1 MLRAVRSVTVLSFMS
16 QWGGS
21 THPSKNPTSS
31 PGPASPTAAQSPSKQ
46 PPPSQSFAESATAL
60 NDFHSGRASPSPAQQ
75 PRQRSDTG
83 RSSRP
88 MSMIQTYQPPIMEV
102 GQDTLPEL
110 QRIFMFLNSH
120 SNKLYQE
127 GYFLKFHDTDTR
139 GRPAPDRKWQ
149 EYFVQLVGTIM
160 SLWDASELDQ
170 VGGEREVIPTFI
182 NLTDAAI
189 HMIPAMTLKD
199 GKKLDHI
206 LSVSTAAKNKYLLH
220 FDSYHA
226 LTQWTAA
233 IRLAMYEHTT
243 LQEAYTGSLIAGKG
257 KFLNNIRMIL
267 ARENAKYEDW
277 VRVRFGAGT
286 PWRRCWCVIN
296 PPDQKE
302 YAKLQK
308 DQKSKKNPYEK
319 QTILKG
325 DMKFYETKKIT
336 KKTKP
341 IATVKDAFAC
351 YAIYPQSKPLID
363 SSTLVKIEGKI
374 TVHSQPETTTEG
386 FVFVMP
392 ESRPAITGFEIM
404 LQFLFPVFD
413 TFNLYGRPK
422 KLIADVLDTR
432 GLMFAMP
439 NDRRY
444 GYLELWDVTGL
455 INKEGSQT
463 WSERQWRKQM
473 KDLTSTRMNS
483 LPDSDY
489 SPAPAGRRNTVSRAG
504 FTPSTRN
511 LRFQDGG
518 SVRSQPSTR
527 QHSPVREVGSDLQ
540 GPRRVDSAPPIGPF
554 AAPRHQRSVSENVH
568 NLQKKHSRLAQQH
581 SLDDN
586 DRPPTPPQHGV
597 VYNGTPQNGSN
608 QHLESS
614 DTDESPGH
622 EPANLPE
629 LPVAASAPPVGPV
642 DQPPSFAHA
651 SNQKPPV
658 RPAVPGSTIKPNPH
672 VDNATLHQMAD
683 ATSAPL
689 PTGIAA
695 AGAAAAWKSQESL
708 HSRRSGEYGAERGQ
722 QMHLNG
728 PQRPVTR
735 DDRSQNR
742 MPTIPASPYVEHAE
756 FVQPPQGYEAVAPP
770 VPEHGVPLQ
779 SQARQELPHRPHSG
793 SSGGQIHRKP
803 VPGRSPSFSQRS
815 TTSSSLG
822 SLRQDVI
829 DPEALDAL
837 NQTETSLFRQQSKSS
852 SRYDDDA
859 ISTST
864 PDYASTHSEEIAVR
878 KLPARREDRP
888 RSGVLRTI
896 GDPSLVPSADTTA
909 GASHPTLDPNFQHAA
924 NMPSID
930 FGPTYALGFSDK
942 RPGTSGSM
950 TPGYETM
957 GHEFSRSKENLA
969 PSPNDI
975 PNRNSY
981 ISSGRT
987 TPNAALHMRSTSA
1000 SPNDF
1005 ETRQVAWQPA
1015 MASPRRS
1022 SAQKLDAEEWVLH
1035 RAAQQSPGL
1044 MNYARQTPPPMNRT
1058 RSGDWAHLQ
1067 RTPEGPPSPA
1077 ARPSSRLTLSRPP
1090 SRGAEL
1096 LLDAKPTTLSAREQE
1111 QVARMTGTPL
1121 LDMSTSSNKK
1131 HQQEPSHGLTGYI
1144 DFREKEKAAAK
1155 QQNRQSA
1162 AMQAEIDKRM
1172 MQQSQ
1177 RQMQEQQRQME
1188 ARQRQMMEMQNM
1200 NQQMAMAQS
1209 MYAQSNYAPSMMGTP
1224 QGLGTPTGMPGMAY
1238 STPSQAQMYSQQGY
1252 FPQQPMTPQMQVP
1265 GGWVQTPAQ
1274 SMQGQYFQQPQQQYM
1289 QSGSNQNYPPTRPYQ
1304 QRQQQQQRRH

>member
-1 MLRAVRSVTVLSFMS
+1 
-16 QWGGS
+16 
-21 THPSKNPTSS
+21 
-31 PGPASPTAAQSPSKQ
+31 
-46 PPPSQSFAESATAL
+46 
-60 NDFHSGRASPSPAQQ
+60 
-75 PRQRSDTG
+75 
-83 RSSRP
+83 
-88 MSMIQTYQPPIMEV
+88 MEV

-139 GRPAPDRKWQ
+139 GRPAQDRKWQ

-170 VGGEREVIPTFI
+170 VGGDREVIPTFI

-189 HMIPAMTLKD
+189 HMIPSMTLKD

-206 LSVSTAAKNKYLLH
+206 LSVSTAASNKYLLH

-233 IRLAMYEHTT
+233 IRLAMYEHAT
-243 LQEAYTGSLIAGKG
+243 LQEAYTGALIAGKG
-257 KFLNNIRMIL
+257 KFLNNIRIIL
-267 ARENAKYEDW
+267 ARESAKYEDW

-286 PWRRCWCVIN
+286 PWRRCWCVVS

-308 DQKSKKNPYEK
+308 DKKKSNVYEK
-319 QTILKG
+319 QTVLKG
-325 DMKFYETKKIT
+325 DIKFYETKKIT

-363 SSTLVKIEGKI
+363 SSTLVKIEAKI
-374 TVHSQPETTTEG
+374 TVHSKPETVTEG

-392 ESRPAITGFEIM
+392 ESRPAVTGFEIM

-439 NDRRY
+439 SDKRY
-444 GYLELWDVTGL
+444 GYLELWDVASL
-455 INKEGSQT
+455 INTDGSQT
-463 WSERQWRKQM
+463 WSERQWRKQL

-483 LPDSDY
+483 LPDAERSVG
-489 SPAPAGRRNTVSRAG
+489 PGGRRNTIGRAG

-518 SVRSQPSTR
+518 SIRSQPSTR
-527 QHSPVREVGSDLQ
+527 QPSPTREPNFDPQ
-540 GPRRVDSAPPIGPF
+540 GPRRVDSAPPTGPF
-554 AAPRHQRSVSENVH
+554 AVPRHQRSVSETVH
-568 NLQKKHSRLAQQH
+568 NLQKTPSRLAQQQTT
-581 SLDDN
+581 DD
-586 DRPPTPPQHGV
+586 DRPPTPPTHGV
-597 VYNGTPQNGSN
+597 VYNGTPQNSST
-608 QHLESS
+608 QHLEGS
-614 DTDESPGH
+614 DSDETPGH
-622 EPANLPE
+622 EPRNLPE
-629 LPVAASAPPVGPV
+629 LPVAASAPPSGPV
-642 DQPPSFAHA
+642 EVPPSFAHA

-658 RPAVPGSTIKPNPH
+658 RPSVPGSTIKPNPH
-672 VDNATLHQMAD
+672 VDSATLTQMAD
-683 ATSAPL
+683 ATNAP
-689 PTGIAA
+689 GIAA

-708 HSRRSGEYGAERGQ
+708 HSRRSGDYGSDRGQ
-722 QMHLNG
+722 QMYLNAG
-728 PQRPVTR
+728 TQRPAPR
-735 DDRSQNR
+735 EDNSSNR
-742 MPTIPASPYVEHAE
+742 LPTIPASPYVEHAE
-756 FVQPPQGYEAVAPP
+756 FVQPPSGYQPVAPP
-770 VPEHGVPLQ
+770 VPEHGEPLP
-779 SQARQELPHRPHSG
+779 SQMRQELPHRPRSG
-793 SSGGQIHRKP
+793 SSGGPIARKP

-822 SLRQDVI
+822 SLRQDVV

-837 NQTETSLFRQQSKSS
+837 NYTETSLFRQQSTSS

-864 PDYASTHSEEIAVR
+864 PDYASTHSEEVVVR

-896 GDPSLVPSADTTA
+896 GDPSLLPQADTSA
-909 GASHPTLDPNFQHAA
+909 GASHPTPSDPAVQPSI

-930 FGPTYALGFSDK
+930 FGPTYALNFNDK
-942 RPGTSGSM
+942 RPGTSGTM
-950 TPGYETM
+950 TPGPMMQGNES
-957 GHEFSRSKENLA
+957 SRSKENLV
-969 PSPNDI
+969 PSPNEV
-975 PNRNSY
+975 NRNSY

-987 TPNAALHMRSTSA
+987 TPNTALHMRSTST
-1000 SPNDF
+1000 SPNNF
-1005 ETRQVAWQPA
+1005 ESRQVAWQPA
-1015 MASPRRS
+1015 IA
-1022 SAQKLDAEEWVLH
+1022 SAQKSNAHKLDAEEWVMH

-1044 MNYARQTPPPMNRT
+1044 MNYPRQTPPPMNRT

-1096 LLDAKPTTLSAREQE
+1096 LLDSKPTTLSAREQE

-1121 LDMSTSSNKK
+1121 LDMSSSSNKK
-1131 HQQEPSHGLTGYI
+1131 HSQQPSQGLTGYI
-1144 DFREKEKAAAK
+1144 DFREKEKEAAK
-1155 QQNRQSA
+1155 KQNRHSA

-1172 MQQSQ
+1172 MQLNQ
-1177 RQMQEQQRQME
+1177 RQMQDQQRQME

-1200 NQQMAMAQS
+1200 NHQMAMAQS

-1238 STPSQAQMYSQQGY
+1238 STPGQAQMYAQQGY
-1252 FPQQPMTPQMQVP
+1252 FSQQQAMTPQMQMP
-1265 GGWVQTPAQ
+1265 GGWIQTPAQ
-1274 SMQGQYFQQPQQQYM
+1274 SMQGQYFPQQQQQQQQQQYM
-1289 QSGSNQNYPPTRPYQ
+1289 QQGMPQNQNYPPTRPYGSG
-1304 QRQQQQQRRH
+1304 QQQGQRRY

>member
-1 MLRAVRSVTVLSFMS
+1 
-16 QWGGS
+16 
-21 THPSKNPTSS
+21 
-31 PGPASPTAAQSPSKQ
+31 
-46 PPPSQSFAESATAL
+46 
-60 NDFHSGRASPSPAQQ
+60 
-75 PRQRSDTG
+75 
-83 RSSRP
+83 
-88 MSMIQTYQPPIMEV
+88 
-102 GQDTLPEL
+102 
-110 QRIFMFLNSH
+110 
-120 SNKLYQE
+120 
-127 GYFLKFHDTDTR
+127 
-139 GRPAPDRKWQ
+139 
-149 EYFVQLVGTIM
+149 
-160 SLWDASELDQ
+160 
-170 VGGEREVIPTFI
+170 
-182 NLTDAAI
+182 
-189 HMIPAMTLKD
+189 MTLKD

-267 ARENAKYEDW
+267 SRENAKYEDW

-286 PWRRCWCVIN
+286 PWRRCWCVVS

-308 DQKSKKNPYEK
+308 DQKNKKSPYEK
-319 QTILKG
+319 QMVLKG
-325 DMKFYETKKIT
+325 DIKFYETKKIT
-336 KKTKP
+336 KKTRP

-363 SSTLVKIEGKI
+363 SSTLLKIEGKI
-374 TVHSQPETTTEG
+374 TVHSQPENTTEG

-444 GYLELWDVTGL
+444 GYLELWDVAGL
-455 INKEGSQT
+455 INKDGSQA
-463 WSERQWRKQM
+463 WSERQWRKQL

-483 LPDSDY
+483 LPDSDNNGG
-489 SPAPAGRRNTVSRAG
+489 PGGRRNTVSRAG
-504 FTPSTRN
+504 FASSTRN

-518 SVRSQPSTR
+518 SIRSQPSTR
-527 QHSPVREVGSDLQ
+527 QPSPTREANIDPQ
-540 GPRRVDSAPPIGPF
+540 GPRRVDSAPPGAAF
-554 AAPRHQRSVSENVH
+554 ANPRHQRSVSENVH
-568 NLQKKHSRLAQQH
+568 NMQKKNSRLAQQQ

-597 VYNGTPQNGSN
+597 LYNGTQNGST
-608 QHLESS
+608 QHLDSS
-614 DTDESPGH
+614 DTDESLGH
-622 EPANLPE
+622 EPQNLPE
-629 LPVAASAPPVGPV
+629 LPTAASAPPVGPV
-642 DQPPSFAHA
+642 EEPPSFTHS

-658 RPAVPGSTIKPNPH
+658 RPELPGSSIKPNPH
-672 VDNATLHQMAD
+672 VDNATLNQMAD
-683 ATSAPL
+683 VAPA
-689 PTGIAA
+689 GIAA

-708 HSRRSGEYGAERGQ
+708 HNRRSGEYVMERGQ
-722 QMHLNG
+722 SMHLNA

-735 DDRSQNR
+735 EDRSQNR

-756 FVQPPQGYEAVAPP
+756 FVQPPQGYEPVAPP

-779 SQARQELPHRPHSG
+779 SQTRQELPHRPHSG
-793 SSGGQIHRKP
+793 SSGGQVTRKP

-837 NQTETSLFRQQSKSS
+837 NKAEVSLFRQQSTSS
-852 SRYDDDA
+852 SRYDDDDV
-859 ISTST
+859 STST
-864 PDYASTHSEEIAVR
+864 PDYASTHSEEVVAR

-888 RSGVLRTI
+888 RSGVLKTI
-896 GDPSLVPSADTTA
+896 GDPSMLPSADTTA
-909 GASHPTLDPNFQHAA
+909 GASHPTLDPRSQTQG

-930 FGPTYALGFSDK
+930 FGPTYALGFTDK
-942 RPGTSGSM
+942 RPGTSGTM
-950 TPGYETM
+950 TPGQVM
-957 GHEFSRSKENLA
+957 VGNEFSRSKENLV
-969 PSPNDI
+969 PSPSEM

-987 TPNAALHMRSTSA
+987 TPNTALHMRSTSV
-1000 SPNDF
+1000 SPNEF
-1005 ETRQVAWQPA
+1005 ESRQVAWQPA
-1015 MASPRRS
+1015 MAPRKS
-1022 SAQKLDAEEWVLH
+1022 SAHKLDAEEWVMH
-1035 RAAQQSPGL
+1035 RAAQQSPGML
-1044 MNYARQTPPPMNRT
+1044 NYARQTPPPMNRT

-1096 LLDAKPTTLSAREQE
+1096 LLESKPTTLSAREQE
-1111 QVARMTGTPL
+1111 QVARITGTPL
-1121 LDMSTSSNKK
+1121 LDMSSSSNKK
-1131 HQQEPSHGLTGYI
+1131 HQQQPSQGLTGYI
-1144 DFREKEKAAAK
+1144 DFREKEKEKAK
-1155 QQNRQSA
+1155 QQNRHSA

-1172 MQQSQ
+1172 MQQNQ
-1177 RQMQEQQRQME
+1177 RQMQEQQRHME

-1238 STPSQAQMYSQQGY
+1238 STPGQAQLYAQQGY
-1252 FPQQPMTPQMQVP
+1252 FPQQHMTPQMQMP

-1274 SMQGQYFQQPQQQYM
+1274 SMQGQYFPSQQQQYM
-1289 QSGSNQNYPPTRPYQ
+1289 QQQQNQNQNQNYPPTRPYS
-1304 QRQQQQQRRH
+1304 QQQQRRY

>member
-1 MLRAVRSVTVLSFMS
+1 MS
-16 QWGGS
+16 QWGGANNQHKS
-21 THPSKNPTSS
+21 TTSTSAAPS
-31 PGPASPTAAQSPSKQ
+31 PGPASPTTAQSPSK
-46 PPPSQSFAESATAL
+46 PPPSSHSFAESATAL
-60 NDFHSGRASPSPAQQ
+60 NDFNSERVSPNPAQQ
-75 PRQRSDTG
+75 RQRSDTG

-110 QRIFMFLNSH
+110 QRIFTFLNSH

-127 GYFLKFHDTDTR
+127 GYFLKFHDTDSR
-139 GRPAPDRKWQ
+139 GRPAADRKWQ

-170 VGGEREVIPTFI
+170 VGGDREVIPIFI

-189 HMIPAMTLKD
+189 HMIPSMTLKD
-199 GKKLDHI
+199 GRKLDHI
-206 LSVSTAAKNKYLLH
+206 LSVSTAASNKYLLH

-257 KFLNNIRMIL
+257 KFLNNIRVIL

-286 PWRRCWCVIN
+286 PWRRCWCVVN

-308 DQKSKKNPYEK
+308 DAKSKKNPYEK
-319 QTILKG
+319 QTVLRG

-392 ESRPAITGFEIM
+392 ESRPAVSGFEIM

-439 NDRRY
+439 SDRRY

-455 INKEGSQT
+455 INKEGSQA
-463 WSERQWRKQM
+463 WSERQWRKQL
-473 KDLTSTRMNS
+473 KDLTSTRMNA
-483 LPDSDY
+483 LPDSTAG
-489 SPAPAGRRNTVSRAG
+489 PGGRRNTVSRAG
-504 FTPSTRN
+504 YTPSTRN

-518 SVRSQPSTR
+518 SIRSQPSTR
-527 QHSPVREVGSDLQ
+527 QPSPTREVSFDPQ
-540 GPRRVDSAPPIGPF
+540 GPRRVDSAPPTGPF
-554 AAPRHQRSVSENVH
+554 AAPRHQRSVSETPQ
-568 NLQKKHSRLAQQH
+568 NLLVKKMRKVQQQQG
-581 SLDDN
+581 LDDN

-597 VYNGTPQNGSN
+597 VYSGTPQNGSTH
-608 QHLESS
+608 HLESS

-622 EPANLPE
+622 EPQNLPE

-651 SNQKPPV
+651 SNQQPPV
-658 RPAVPGSTIKPNPH
+658 RPSVPGSTIRPNPH
-672 VDNATLHQMAD
+672 VDNATLNQMAD
-683 ATSAPL
+683 VGHSPL
-689 PTGIAA
+689 PGGVAA
-695 AGAAAAWKSQESL
+695 AGAAAVWKSQESL
-708 HSRRSGEYGAERGQ
+708 HNRRSGEYGADRSQ
-722 QMHLNG
+722 QMHLN

-735 DDRSQNR
+735 EDRSQNR

-756 FVQPPQGYEAVAPP
+756 FVQPSQGYEPVAPP

-779 SQARQELPHRPHSG
+779 SQTRQELPHRPHSG
-793 SSGGQIHRKP
+793 SSGGQIARKP

-829 DPEALDAL
+829 DPDALDAL

-852 SRYDDDA
+852 SCYDDDA

-864 PDYASTHSEEIAVR
+864 PDYASTHSEEVVVR
-878 KLPARREDRP
+878 KLPARQDRP
-888 RSGVLRTI
+888 RSGILKTI
-896 GDPSLVPSADTTA
+896 GDPSLLPHGDTTA
-909 GASHPTLDPNFQHAA
+909 GASHSTFDPRVTSSAD
-924 NMPSID
+924 MPSID
-930 FGPTYALGFSDK
+930 FGPTYALGFNDK
-942 RPGTSGSM
+942 RPGTSGTM
-950 TPGYETM
+950 TPGQTM
-957 GHEFSRSKENLA
+957 LGNEFSRSKEHLA
-969 PSPNDI
+969 SSPNEM

-987 TPNAALHMRSTSA
+987 TPNTALHMRSTSV

-1005 ETRQVAWQPA
+1005 EPRQVAWQPA
-1015 MASPRRS
+1015 MASPPRRAS
-1022 SAQKLDAEEWVLH
+1022 GHKLDAEEWVLH

-1044 MNYARQTPPPMNRT
+1044 MNYPRQTPPPMNRT

-1067 RTPEGPPSPA
+1067 RNPEGPPSPA

-1096 LLDAKPTTLSAREQE
+1096 LLDSKPTTLSAREQE
-1111 QVARMTGTPL
+1111 QVARITGTPL
-1121 LDMSTSSNKK
+1121 LDMSSKTNKK
-1131 HQQEPSHGLTGYI
+1131 HQQQPSQGLTGYI
-1144 DFREKEKAAAK
+1144 DFREKEKEKAK
-1155 QQNRQSA
+1155 QQNRHSA

-1172 MQQSQ
+1172 MQQNQ

-1200 NQQMAMAQS
+1200 QQQMAMAQS
-1209 MYAQSNYAPSMMGTP
+1209 MYAQSNYAPSVMGMGTP
-1224 QGLGTPTGMPGMAY
+1224 QGLGTPTGMPGMAF
-1238 STPSQAQMYSQQGY
+1238 STPGQAQMYAQQAGY
-1252 FPQQPMTPQMQVP
+1252 FPQQQMTPQMQMP
-1265 GGWVQTPAQ
+1265 GGWIQTPAQ
-1274 SMQGQYFQQPQQQYM
+1274 SMQGQYFPQQQTPQQQYM
-1289 QSGSNQNYPPTRPYQ
+1289 QQQNPSYPPTRPYGQ
-1304 QRQQQQQRRH
+1304 NQQQRRY

>member
-1 MLRAVRSVTVLSFMS
+1 
-16 QWGGS
+16 
-21 THPSKNPTSS
+21 
-31 PGPASPTAAQSPSKQ
+31 
-46 PPPSQSFAESATAL
+46 
-60 NDFHSGRASPSPAQQ
+60 
-75 PRQRSDTG
+75 
-83 RSSRP
+83 
-88 MSMIQTYQPPIMEV
+88 
-102 GQDTLPEL
+102 
-110 QRIFMFLNSH
+110 
-120 SNKLYQE
+120 
-127 GYFLKFHDTDTR
+127 
-139 GRPAPDRKWQ
+139 
-149 EYFVQLVGTIM
+149 
-160 SLWDASELDQ
+160 
-170 VGGEREVIPTFI
+170 
-182 NLTDAAI
+182 
-189 HMIPAMTLKD
+189 MTLKD

-206 LSVSTAAKNKYLLH
+206 LSVSTAASNKYLLH

-257 KFLNNIRMIL
+257 KFLNNIRIIL

-286 PWRRCWCVIN
+286 PWRRCWCVVS

-308 DQKSKKNPYEK
+308 DQNKKKNPYEK
-319 QTILKG
+319 QMVLKG
-325 DMKFYETKKIT
+325 DIKFYETKKIT

-392 ESRPAITGFEIM
+392 ESRPAVTGFEIM

-439 NDRRY
+439 SDRRY

-463 WSERQWRKQM
+463 WSERQWRKQL
-473 KDLTSTRMNS
+473 KDLTSTRMNA
-483 LPDSDY
+483 LPDSDR
-489 SPAPAGRRNTVSRAG
+489 STGLGGRRNTVSRAG

-518 SVRSQPSTR
+518 SIRSQPSTR
-527 QHSPVREVGSDLQ
+527 QPSPTREVNFELQ
-540 GPRRVDSAPPIGPF
+540 GPRRVDSAPPTSSF
-554 AAPRHQRSVSENVH
+554 ATPRHQRSVSEQVH
-568 NLQKKHSRLAQQH
+568 NLQKTPSRLAQQQG
-581 SLDDN
+581 LDDD

-597 VYNGTPQNGSN
+597 VYNGTPQNGSM
-608 QHLESS
+608 QHPESS

-622 EPANLPE
+622 EPENLPE
-629 LPVAASAPPVGPV
+629 LPLAASAPPVGPV
-642 DQPPSFAHA
+642 EQPPSFAHA

-658 RPAVPGSTIKPNPH
+658 RPSVPKSAGKPNPH
-672 VDNATLHQMAD
+672 VDNATLNQMAD
-683 ATSAPL
+683 ATNAPL
-689 PTGIAA
+689 TGGIAA

-708 HSRRSGEYGAERGQ
+708 HSRKSGEYNQDRGQ
-722 QMHLNG
+722 QLYPNA
-728 PQRPVTR
+728 PQRPTPR
-735 DDRSQNR
+735 EDRSQNR

-756 FVQPPQGYEAVAPP
+756 FVQPPQGYEPVAPP
-770 VPEHGVPLQ
+770 VPEHGEPLP
-779 SQARQELPHRPHSG
+779 SQMRQELPYRPHSG
-793 SSGGQIHRKP
+793 SSGGQIARKP

-864 PDYASTHSEEIAVR
+864 PDYASTHSEEVVVQ

-896 GDPSLVPSADTTA
+896 GDPSLLPQTDTSA
-909 GASHPTLDPNFQHAA
+909 GASHPTFDPRAQSSADL
-924 NMPSID
+924 PSID
-930 FGPTYALGFSDK
+930 FGPTYALGFDDK
-942 RPGTSGSM
+942 RPGTSGTM
-950 TPGYETM
+950 TPGQAMYGNEN
-957 GHEFSRSKENLA
+957 SRSKENLGT
-969 PSPNDI
+969 PSPNEM

-987 TPNAALHMRSTSA
+987 TPNTALHMRSTSA

-1005 ETRQVAWQPA
+1005 GEPRQVAWQPA

-1022 SAQKLDAEEWVLH
+1022 STHRLDAEEWVLH
-1035 RAAQQSPGL
+1035 RAAQQSPA
-1044 MNYARQTPPPMNRT
+1044 MMQNYARQTPPPMNRT

-1067 RTPEGPPSPA
+1067 RTPEGPASPA
-1077 ARPSSRLTLSRPP
+1077 VRPSSRLTLSRPL
-1090 SRGAEL
+1090 SQGAEL

-1121 LDMSTSSNKK
+1121 LDMSASANKK
-1131 HQQEPSHGLTGYI
+1131 HQQQPSQGLTGYI
-1144 DFREKEKAAAK
+1144 DFREKEKAAMK
-1155 QQNRQSA
+1155 QQNRHSA
-1162 AMQAEIDKRM
+1162 AMQVEIDKRM
-1172 MQQSQ
+1172 MQKNQQ
-1177 RQMQEQQRQME
+1177 QMQEQQRQME

-1209 MYAQSNYAPSMMGTP
+1209 MYAQSNYAPSVMGMGTP
-1224 QGLGTPTGMPGMAY
+1224 GALGTPTGMPGVAY
-1238 STPSQAQMYSQQGY
+1238 STPGHAHMYAQQGY
-1252 FPQQPMTPQMQVP
+1252 FPQQQMTPQMQMP
-1265 GGWVQTPAQ
+1265 GGWIQTPAQ
-1274 SMQGQYFQQPQQQYM
+1274 SMQGQYFPQQQQQQYM
-1289 QSGSNQNYPPTRPYQ
+1289 QQNMQQNQNHPPARPHGQ
-1304 QRQQQQQRRH
+1304 QQQQQRRH

>member
-1 MLRAVRSVTVLSFMS
+1 MARPKRVLSFMS

-21 THPSKNPTSS
+21 AHQSKSATTS
-31 PGPASPTAAQSPSKQ
+31 PGPASPTTHSPSKL
-46 PPPSQSFAESATAL
+46 PSSANPHAESPAL
-60 NDFHSGRASPSPAQQ
+60 HDLDSGRASPSPALQQ
-75 PRQRSDTG
+75 RQRTDTG

-88 MSMIQTYQPPIMEV
+88 MSMIQTYQPPVMEV
-102 GQDTLPEL
+102 SHDTLPEL
-110 QRIFMFLNSH
+110 QRIFTFLNSH

-160 SLWDASELDQ
+160 SLWDASELDL
-170 VGGEREVIPTFI
+170 VGGDREVIPTFI

-233 IRLAMYEHTT
+233 IRLAMYEHAT

-257 KFLNNIRMIL
+257 KSLNNIRMIL
-267 ARENAKYEDW
+267 SRENARYEDW

-286 PWRRCWCVIN
+286 PWRRCWCVVN

-319 QTILKG
+319 QTVLKG
-325 DMKFYETKKIT
+325 DIKFYETKKIT

-363 SSTLVKIEGKI
+363 SSTLVKIEAKI
-374 TVHSQPETTTEG
+374 TVHSQPESTTEG

-404 LQFLFPVFD
+404 LQFLFPIFD
-413 TFNLYGRPK
+413 TFHLYGRPK
-422 KLIADVLDTR
+422 KLVADVLDSR

-455 INKEGSQT
+455 INRDGSQT
-463 WSERQWRKQM
+463 WSERQWRKQL
-473 KDLTSTRMNS
+473 KDLTSTRMS
-483 LPDSDY
+483 AVSDSD
-489 SPAPAGRRNTVSRAG
+489 SGPVPGGRRNTVSRAG

-518 SVRSQPSTR
+518 SIRSQPSTR
-527 QHSPVREVGSDLQ
+527 QPSPTRETNFEQQ
-540 GPRRVDSAPPIGPF
+540 GPRRVDSAPPSALF
-554 AAPRHQRSVSENVH
+554 ASPRHQRSVSENVH
-568 NLQKKHSRLAQQH
+568 NLQKIRSGQAQQH
-581 SLDDN
+581 SMDDN
-586 DRPPTPPQHGV
+586 DRPPTPPQHGG
-597 VYNGTPQNGSN
+597 VYNGTPQNGSA
-608 QHLESS
+608 QQLEGS

-622 EPANLPE
+622 EPVNLPE

-642 DQPPSFAHA
+642 DHPPSFAHA

-672 VDNATLHQMAD
+672 VDNATLNQMVD
-683 ATSAPL
+683 ATNAPSSA
-689 PTGIAA
+689 GIAV

-722 QMHLNG
+722 QMHLQN

-735 DDRSQNR
+735 EGRSQNR

-756 FVQPPQGYEAVAPP
+756 FVQPPPGYEPVGPP

-779 SQARQELPHRPHSG
+779 SQTRQELPHRPHSG
-793 SSGGQIHRKP
+793 SSGGPIHRKP
-803 VPGRSPSFSQRS
+803 VPGRSLSSSQHS

-859 ISTST
+859 VSTST
-864 PDYASTHSEEIAVR
+864 PDYASTHSEEVVVR

-888 RSGVLRTI
+888 RSGVLKTI
-896 GDPSLVPSADTTA
+896 GDPGLASQMDTSS
-909 GASHPTLDPNFQHAA
+909 GATHPTLDPRVQPSADV
-924 NMPSID
+924 PSID
-930 FGPTYALGFSDK
+930 FGPTYALGFNDK
-942 RPGTSGSM
+942 RPGTGGTM
-950 TPGYETM
+950 TGGQVTI

-969 PSPNDI
+969 SSPNEMH
-975 PNRNSY
+975 NRNSY

-987 TPNAALHMRSTSA
+987 TPNAALHIRSTSA

-1005 ETRQVAWQPA
+1005 DTRQVAWQPA
-1015 MASPRRS
+1015 MASPRKS
-1022 SAQKLDAEEWVLH
+1022 SAHKLDAEEWVLH
-1035 RAAQQSPGL
+1035 RAAQQSPAL
-1044 MNYARQTPPPMNRT
+1044 MNYTMQTPPPMNRT

-1077 ARPSSRLTLSRPP
+1077 ARPNSRLTLSRPP

-1096 LLDAKPTTLSAREQE
+1096 LLDSKPTTLSAREQE
-1111 QVARMTGTPL
+1111 QVARMTGTPM
-1121 LDMSTSSNKK
+1121 LDMSTNSNKK
-1131 HQQEPSHGLTGYI
+1131 SQEQPSHGLTGYI

-1155 QQNRQSA
+1155 QQNRHSA

-1172 MQQSQ
+1172 MQQNQ
-1177 RQMQEQQRQME
+1177 RQMQEQQRQMEARQMQEQQRQME

-1200 NQQMAMAQS
+1200 NQQMAMAQQS

-1224 QGLGTPTGMPGMAY
+1224 QGLGTPTGMPGMAF
-1238 STPSQAQMYSQQGY
+1238 STPGQAQMYAQQGY
-1252 FPQQPMTPQMQVP
+1252 FNQQPMTPQMQVP
-1265 GGWVQTPAQ
+1265 GGWIQTPAQ
-1274 SMQGQYFQQPQQQYM
+1274 SMQGQYFPPQQQ
-1289 QSGSNQNYPPTRPYQ
+1289 QNQNQYPPTRPYG
-1304 QRQQQQQRRH
+1304 QQQHRH

>member
-1 MLRAVRSVTVLSFMS
+1 VLSFMS
-16 QWGGS
+16 QWGGVNS
-21 THPSKNPTSS
+21 QSKTPTSTSTSTSAAPS
-31 PGPASPTAAQSPSKQ
+31 PGPASPTTAQSPSKL
-46 PPPSQSFAESATAL
+46 PPSSHSFAESATAL
-60 NDFHSGRASPSPAQQ
+60 NDFTSERASPSPAQQ

-88 MSMIQTYQPPIMEV
+88 MSMVQTYQPPIMEV

-110 QRIFMFLNSH
+110 QRIFTFLNSH

-170 VGGEREVIPTFI
+170 VGGDREVIPTFI

-189 HMIPAMTLKD
+189 HMIPSMTLKD

-206 LSVSTAAKNKYLLH
+206 LSVSTAASNKYLLH

-257 KFLNNIRMIL
+257 KLLNNIRVIL

-286 PWRRCWCVIN
+286 PWRRCWCVVS

-308 DQKSKKNPYEK
+308 DAKGKKNPYEK

-341 IATVKDAFAC
+341 IATVKDTFAC

-392 ESRPAITGFEIM
+392 ESRPAVSGFEIM
-404 LQFLFPVFD
+404 LQFLFPVYD

-439 NDRRY
+439 SDRRY

-455 INKEGSQT
+455 INKEGSQA
-463 WSERQWRKQM
+463 WSERQWRKQL
-473 KDLTSTRMNS
+473 KDLTSTRMNA
-483 LPDSDY
+483 LPDSTA
-489 SPAPAGRRNTVSRAG
+489 SPGSRRNTVSRAG

-518 SVRSQPSTR
+518 SIRSQPSTR
-527 QHSPVREVGSDLQ
+527 QPSPSREANFDPQV
-540 GPRRVDSAPPIGPF
+540 PRRVDSAPPTGPF
-554 AAPRHQRSVSENVH
+554 APPRHQRSVSETPQ
-568 NLQKKHSRLAQQH
+568 NLLIKRTRLAQQQH
-581 SLDDN
+581 SVGDT

-597 VYNGTPQNGSN
+597 VYNETSQNGSA

-622 EPANLPE
+622 EPQNLPE

-651 SNQKPPV
+651 SNQQPPV
-658 RPAVPGSTIKPNPH
+658 RPSVPGSTIKPNPH
-672 VDNATLHQMAD
+672 VDTATLNQMAD
-683 ATSAPL
+683 VAHTPL
-689 PTGIAA
+689 PGGIAA
-695 AGAAAAWKSQESL
+695 AGAAAAWRSQESL
-708 HSRRSGEYGAERGQ
+708 HSRRSGEYGADRSQ
-722 QMHLNG
+722 QMHLN
-728 PQRPVTR
+728 PAQRPVTR
-735 DDRSQNR
+735 EDRSQNR

-756 FVQPPQGYEAVAPP
+756 FVQPPQGYEPVAPP

-779 SQARQELPHRPHSG
+779 SQSRQELPHRPHSG
-793 SSGGQIHRKP
+793 SSGGPITRKP

-822 SLRQDVI
+822 SLRQDVV

-837 NQTETSLFRQQSKSS
+837 NQTENSLFRQQSKSS

-864 PDYASTHSEEIAVR
+864 PDYASTHSEEVVVR

-888 RSGVLRTI
+888 RSGVLKTI
-896 GDPSLVPSADTTA
+896 GDASLLPRGDTTA
-909 GASHPTLDPNFQHAA
+909 GASHPTFDPRVTPSAD
-924 NMPSID
+924 MPSID
-930 FGPTYALGFSDK
+930 FGPTYALGFNDK
-942 RPGTSGSM
+942 RPGTSGTM
-950 TPGYETM
+950 TPGQAM
-957 GHEFSRSKENLA
+957 PGNEFSRSKEHLA
-969 PSPNDI
+969 SSPTEM

-987 TPNAALHMRSTSA
+987 TPNTALHMRSTSA

-1005 ETRQVAWQPA
+1005 EPRQVAWQPA
-1015 MASPRRS
+1015 MASPRRAS
-1022 SAQKLDAEEWVLH
+1022 GHKIDAEEWVLH

-1044 MNYARQTPPPMNRT
+1044 INYARQTPSPMNRT

-1067 RTPEGPPSPA
+1067 RTPEGPTSPA

-1090 SRGAEL
+1090 SRGAEV
-1096 LLDAKPTTLSAREQE
+1096 LLDSKSTTLSAREQE
-1111 QVARMTGTPL
+1111 QVARITGTPL
-1121 LDMSTSSNKK
+1121 LNMSSVANKK
-1131 HQQEPSHGLTGYI
+1131 HHQQPSQGLTGYI
-1144 DFREKEKAAAK
+1144 DFREKEKEKAK
-1155 QQNRQSA
+1155 QQNRHSV

-1172 MQQSQ
+1172 MQHNQ

-1209 MYAQSNYAPSMMGTP
+1209 TYAQSNYAPSVMGMGTP
-1224 QGLGTPTGMPGMAY
+1224 QALGTPTGMPGMAF
-1238 STPSQAQMYSQQGY
+1238 STPGQAQMYAQQGY
-1252 FPQQPMTPQMQVP
+1252 FPQQTTPQMQMP
-1265 GGWVQTPAQ
+1265 GGWIQTPAQ
-1274 SMQGQYFQQPQQQYM
+1274 SMQGQYFPQQ
-1289 QSGSNQNYPPTRPYQ
+1289 
-1304 QRQQQQQRRH
+1304 

>member
-1 MLRAVRSVTVLSFMS
+1 
-16 QWGGS
+16 
-21 THPSKNPTSS
+21 
-31 PGPASPTAAQSPSKQ
+31 
-46 PPPSQSFAESATAL
+46 
-60 NDFHSGRASPSPAQQ
+60 
-75 PRQRSDTG
+75 
-83 RSSRP
+83 
-88 MSMIQTYQPPIMEV
+88 
-102 GQDTLPEL
+102 
-110 QRIFMFLNSH
+110 
-120 SNKLYQE
+120 
-127 GYFLKFHDTDTR
+127 
-139 GRPAPDRKWQ
+139 
-149 EYFVQLVGTIM
+149 VGTIM

-170 VGGEREVIPTFI
+170 VGGDREVIPTFI

-189 HMIPAMTLKD
+189 HMVRFLMSACGHRAHICQIPSMTLKD

-206 LSVSTAAKNKYLLH
+206 LSVSTAASNKYLLH

-233 IRLAMYEHTT
+233 IRLAMYEHAT
-243 LQEAYTGSLIAGKG
+243 LQEAYTGALIAGKG
-257 KFLNNIRMIL
+257 KFLNNIRIIL
-267 ARENAKYEDW
+267 ARESAKYEDW

-286 PWRRCWCVIN
+286 PWRRCWCVVS

-308 DQKSKKNPYEK
+308 DKKKSNVYEK
-319 QTILKG
+319 QTVLKG
-325 DMKFYETKKIT
+325 DIKFYETKKIT

-363 SSTLVKIEGKI
+363 SSTLVKIEAKI
-374 TVHSQPETTTEG
+374 TVHSKPETVTEG

-392 ESRPAITGFEIM
+392 ESRPAVTGFEIM

-439 NDRRY
+439 SDKRY
-444 GYLELWDVTGL
+444 GYLELWDVASL
-455 INKEGSQT
+455 INTDGSQT
-463 WSERQWRKQM
+463 WSERQWRKQL

-483 LPDSDY
+483 LPDAERSVG
-489 SPAPAGRRNTVSRAG
+489 PGGRRNTIGRAG

-518 SVRSQPSTR
+518 SIRSQPSTR
-527 QHSPVREVGSDLQ
+527 QPSPTREPNFDPQ
-540 GPRRVDSAPPIGPF
+540 GPRRVDSAPPTGPF
-554 AAPRHQRSVSENVH
+554 AVPRHQRSVSETVH
-568 NLQKKHSRLAQQH
+568 NLQKTPSRLAQQQTT
-581 SLDDN
+581 DD
-586 DRPPTPPQHGV
+586 DRPPTPPTHGV
-597 VYNGTPQNGSN
+597 VYNGTPQNSST
-608 QHLESS
+608 QHLEGS
-614 DTDESPGH
+614 DSDETPGH
-622 EPANLPE
+622 EPRNLPE
-629 LPVAASAPPVGPV
+629 LPVAASAPPSGPV
-642 DQPPSFAHA
+642 EVPPSFAHA

-658 RPAVPGSTIKPNPH
+658 RPSVPGSTIKPNPH
-672 VDNATLHQMAD
+672 VDSATLTQMAD
-683 ATSAPL
+683 ATNAP
-689 PTGIAA
+689 GIAA

-708 HSRRSGEYGAERGQ
+708 HSRRSGDYGSDRGQ
-722 QMHLNG
+722 QMYLNAG
-728 PQRPVTR
+728 TQRPAPR
-735 DDRSQNR
+735 EDNSSNR
-742 MPTIPASPYVEHAE
+742 LPTIPASPYVEHAE
-756 FVQPPQGYEAVAPP
+756 FVQPPSGYQPVAPP
-770 VPEHGVPLQ
+770 VPEHGEPLP
-779 SQARQELPHRPHSG
+779 SQMRQELPHRPRSG
-793 SSGGQIHRKP
+793 SSGGPIARKP

-822 SLRQDVI
+822 SLRQDVV

-837 NQTETSLFRQQSKSS
+837 NYTETSLFRQQSTSS

-864 PDYASTHSEEIAVR
+864 PDYASTHSEEVVVR

-896 GDPSLVPSADTTA
+896 GDPSLLPQADTSA
-909 GASHPTLDPNFQHAA
+909 GASHPTPSDPAVQPSI

-930 FGPTYALGFSDK
+930 FGPTYALNFNDK
-942 RPGTSGSM
+942 RPGTSGTM
-950 TPGYETM
+950 TPGPMMQGNES
-957 GHEFSRSKENLA
+957 SRSKENLV
-969 PSPNDI
+969 PSPNEV
-975 PNRNSY
+975 NRNSY

-987 TPNAALHMRSTSA
+987 TPNTALHMRSTST
-1000 SPNDF
+1000 SPNNF
-1005 ETRQVAWQPA
+1005 ESRQVAWQPA
-1015 MASPRRS
+1015 IA
-1022 SAQKLDAEEWVLH
+1022 SAQKSNAHKLDAEEWVMH

-1044 MNYARQTPPPMNRT
+1044 MNYPRQTPPPMNRT

-1096 LLDAKPTTLSAREQE
+1096 LLDSKPTTLSAREQE

-1121 LDMSTSSNKK
+1121 LDMSSSSNKK
-1131 HQQEPSHGLTGYI
+1131 HSQQPSQGLTGYI
-1144 DFREKEKAAAK
+1144 DFREKEKEAAK
-1155 QQNRQSA
+1155 KQNRHSA

-1172 MQQSQ
+1172 MQLNQ
-1177 RQMQEQQRQME
+1177 RQMQDQQRQME

-1200 NQQMAMAQS
+1200 NHQMAMAQS

-1238 STPSQAQMYSQQGY
+1238 STPGQAQMYAQQGY
-1252 FPQQPMTPQMQVP
+1252 FSQQQAMTPQMQMP
-1265 GGWVQTPAQ
+1265 GGWIQTPAQ
-1274 SMQGQYFQQPQQQYM
+1274 SMQGQYFPQQQQQQQQQQYM
-1289 QSGSNQNYPPTRPYQ
+1289 QQGMPQNQNYPPTRPYGSG
-1304 QRQQQQQRRH
+1304 QQQGQRRY